1 MEKQVSGKRG
11 LFTAAELDLIL
22 CALVRQQSDFR
33 SRLPIMEKYA
43 GAEHLA
49 NHRAKLVLG
58 EQLLKDL
65 S

>member
-22 CALVRQQSDFR
+22 CALIRQQTELRARVS
-33 SRLPIMEKYA
+33 IMEKYA
-43 GAEHLA
+43 SAEHLA

-58 EQLLKDL
+58 ERLLEDL